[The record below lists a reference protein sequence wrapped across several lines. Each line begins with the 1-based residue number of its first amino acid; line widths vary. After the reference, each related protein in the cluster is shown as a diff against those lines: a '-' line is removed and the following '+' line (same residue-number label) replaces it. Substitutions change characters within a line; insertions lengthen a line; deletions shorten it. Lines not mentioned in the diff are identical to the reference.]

1 MARLFMVRHGRAA
14 AGWDTALD
22 PGLDDVGAR
31 QADVVANQLVER
43 IGVAHDVRVV
53 SSPLRRCQETAIP
66 FTKTVGTSAKLEPCI
81 AEIPSPSGVAM
92 GERTGWLRR
101 VMQGTWPQV
110 FVTDGD
116 AYREFHAALVQWARS
131 VRHDTVA
138 FSHFIAINA
147 LIGAALNDNRVL
159 IRSLDNASVT
169 TFDVGANGELALI
182 DGGSEADTL
191 IR

>member
-1 MARLFMVRHGRAA
+1 MTRLFMVRHGRAA
-14 AGWDTALD
+14 AGWDTSLD

-31 QADVVANQLVER
+31 QAAVVANQLVER

-110 FVTDGD
+110 FVADGD

-147 LIGAALNDNRVL
+147 LIGAALNDDRVL

>member
-31 QADVVANQLVER
+31 QADVVATQLVER
-43 IGVAHDVRVV
+43 LGVAHDVHVV

-66 FTKTVGTSAKLEPCI
+66 FTKKIGTSAKLETCI
-81 AEIPSPSGVAM
+81 AEIPSPVGIEM
-92 GERTGWLRR
+92 GGRTEWLRR

-110 FVTDGD
+110 FVADGD
-116 AYREFHAALVQWARS
+116 AYRRFHSALVQWARS

-147 LIGAALNDNRVL
+147 LIGAALIDDRVL
-159 IRSLDNASVT
+159 IRSLDNASIT
-169 TFDVGANGELALI
+169 TFDVGASGELALI
-182 DGGSEADTL
+182 DHGSEADTL

>member
-1 MARLFMVRHGRAA
+1 M
-14 AGWDTALD
+14 
-22 PGLDDVGAR
+22 
-31 QADVVANQLVER
+31 
-43 IGVAHDVRVV
+43 GVAHDVRVV

-66 FTKTVGTSAKLEPCI
+66 FAKAVGTSAKLEPCI
-81 AEIPSPSGVAM
+81 AEIPSPAGIAM
-92 GERTGWLRR
+92 GERTEWLRR

-110 FVTDGD
+110 FVSDGD
-116 AYREFHAALVQWARS
+116 AYREFHGALAQWARS

-147 LIGAALNDNRVL
+147 LIGAALNDDRVL
-159 IRSLDNASVT
+159 IRSLDNASIT

-182 DGGSEADTL
+182 EGGSEADTL